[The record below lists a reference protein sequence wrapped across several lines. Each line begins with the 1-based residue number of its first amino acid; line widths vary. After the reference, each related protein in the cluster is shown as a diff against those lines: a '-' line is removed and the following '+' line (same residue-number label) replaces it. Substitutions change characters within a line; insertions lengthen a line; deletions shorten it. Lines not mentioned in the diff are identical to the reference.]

1 MKNKSVLKAMGIILG
16 ITFLLTWI
24 IPSTTVTKS
33 GLTLGSIAGTGFADI
48 FNTIE
53 ILLIYFAKPAVFI
66 LFVGMFYQVASK
78 TGALKS
84 LVKNITKIF
93 KKEPYILLIAT
104 VLFYSVTTA
113 MTGIYI
119 PMFMFIPL
127 SIAILTELK
136 YNKLEA
142 ILATAGASTIG
153 LIGELSNS
161 IIKTMIAA
169 EENTFIWIKLGVLV
183 VLAVLTILFILFVK
197 NKNVKSTKEENIA
210 FELVDSK
217 KQSIGISLFVVIVL
231 LFIVFILG
239 LTPWNSNV
247 TTMFND
253 AYTAIKNVKIGNFA
267 IISSILGVFEIFGSW
282 TYTSLYPTIAL
293 AIIVLAVS
301 NKLSVKDTFEA
312 CVDGAK
318 RVSGLA
324 VVALLLNIVTI
335 FALNSGFVGTL
346 INLIAKGGNVALVTL
361 STLVAAPFFTDM
373 NYVAQYV
380 LSILNTA
387 IGNADMLPTY
397 GYILQVINGLVLL
410 IVPSSILL
418 MITLGYTE
426 EKYSSWAKYIWK
438 LLLAIF
444 VAVLISIVLVIVL

>member
-24 IPSTTVTKS
+24 IPSTTITSS

-48 FNTIE
+48 FSTIE

-66 LFVGMFYQVASK
+66 LFVGMFYLVASK
-78 TGALKS
+78 TGTFKA
-84 LVKNITKIF
+84 LVKNIARIF
-93 KKEPYILLIAT
+93 KKDSYIFLIAT
-104 VLFYSVTTA
+104 VLFYAVTTA

-127 SIAILTELK
+127 SIAVLKELK
-136 YNKLEA
+136 YNKLESV
-142 ILATAGASTIG
+142 LATAGASTIG

-161 IIKTMIAA
+161 IIKSMIGS
-169 EENTFIWIKLGVLV
+169 EENSFIWIKLGLLVLLV
-183 VLAVLTILFILFVK
+183 VFTIVYLLFIK
-197 NKNVKSTKEENIA
+197 NKDVKSTKDENISV
-210 FELVDSK
+210 ELLDVK
-217 KQSIGISLFVVIVL
+217 KQTKGISLFVVIIL
-231 LFIVFILG
+231 LFVVFVLG
-239 LTPWNSNV
+239 LTPWNTNF
-247 TTMFND
+247 TTAFDN
-253 AYTAIKNVKIGNFA
+253 AYTAIKSVKIGNFA
-267 IISSILGVFEIFGSW
+267 IISAILGVFETFGSW

-293 AIIVLAVS
+293 AIIVLAVA

-312 CVDGAK
+312 CVEGAK

-346 INLIAKGGNVALVTL
+346 INLIAKSGNIALVTL
-361 STLVAAPFFTDM
+361 STIVAVPFFTDM
-373 NYVAQYV
+373 SYVVQYV
-380 LSILNTA
+380 LSILNYA
-387 IGNADMLPTY
+387 IGNEDMLTTY

-410 IVPSSILL
+410 IAPSSVLL
-418 MITLGYTE
+418 MVTLGYTE

-438 LLLAIF
+438 LLLAVF
-444 VAVLISIVLVIVL
+444 VIVLISIVLVMVL

>member
-1 MKNKSVLKAMGIILG
+1 M
-16 ITFLLTWI
+16 
-24 IPSTTVTKS
+24 
-33 GLTLGSIAGTGFADI
+33 
-48 FNTIE
+48 
-53 ILLIYFAKPAVFI
+53 
-66 LFVGMFYQVASK
+66 
-78 TGALKS
+78 
-84 LVKNITKIF
+84 
-93 KKEPYILLIAT
+93 
-104 VLFYSVTTA
+104 
-113 MTGIYI
+113 
-119 PMFMFIPL
+119 
-127 SIAILTELK
+127 
-136 YNKLEA
+136 
-142 ILATAGASTIG
+142 IG
-153 LIGELSNS
+153 
-161 IIKTMIAA
+161 A

-183 VLAVLTILFILFVK
+183 VLAVLTILFTLFVK

-217 KQSIGISLFVVIVL
+217 KQSKGISLFVVIVL

-312 CVDGAK
+312 CVEGSK
-318 RVSGLA
+318 RVSSLA

-410 IVPSSILL
+410 IVH
-418 MITLGYTE
+418 
-426 EKYSSWAKYIWK
+426 
-438 LLLAIF
+438 
-444 VAVLISIVLVIVL
+444 LVILKKNIQVGLNTFGNYY

>member
-24 IPSTTVTKS
+24 IPSTTITSS

-48 FNTIE
+48 FSTIE

-78 TGALKS
+78 TGTFKS

-93 KKEPYILLIAT
+93 KKKPYIVLIAT

-113 MTGIYI
+113 LTGIYI

-127 SIAILTELK
+127 SIALLKELK

-142 ILATAGASTIG
+142 VLATAGASTVG

-161 IIKTMIAA
+161 IIKTMIGS

-183 VLAVLTILFILFVK
+183 VLTILTILYVLFSK
-197 NKNVKSTKEENIA
+197 NKTIKSTKEENIA
-210 FELVDSK
+210 FELVDKKDSK
-217 KQSIGISLFVVIVL
+217 GISLLVIITL

-239 LTPWNSNV
+239 LTSWN
-247 TTMFND
+247 TEIATMFND
-253 AYTAIKNVKIGNFA
+253 AYTAVKNVKIGNFA
-267 IISSILGVFEIFGSW
+267 IISSILGVFEVFGSW
-282 TYTSLYPTIAL
+282 SYTSLYPTIAL
-293 AIIVLAVS
+293 AIIVLALV

-312 CVDGAK
+312 SVEGAK

-324 VVALLLNIVTI
+324 IIALLLNTVTV

-346 INLIAKGGNVALVTL
+346 INLIAKSGNEALVTL

-380 LSILNTA
+380 LTVLNSAT
-387 IGNADMLPTY
+387 NNTDMLTTY
-397 GYILQVINGLVLL
+397 GYILQVVNGFVML

-438 LLLAIF
+438 LLLAVF
-444 VAVLISIVLVIVL
+444 VIVLISIMLVIVL

>member
-24 IPSTTVTKS
+24 IPSTTVTNS

-48 FNTIE
+48 FSTIE

-66 LFVGMFYQVASK
+66 LFVGMLYQVASK

-127 SIAILTELK
+127 SIAILIELK

-161 IIKTMIAA
+161 IIKSMIGA

-217 KQSIGISLFVVIVL
+217 KQSKGISLFVVIVL
-231 LFIVFILG
+231 LFIVFVLG